1 MSLLSAFFSSH
12 NSEAYTYDPTSSPA
26 DEFERLCIARQWD
39 ETTKNENFEEF
50 FSALHENSS
59 SPLEVFFCKHSVPDF
74 TYYPLNSDGREFLRL
89 RAARQWDYTKFKEV
103 RDEWLVAVERTR
115 SPIVVF
121 LRGQEVAGYRYRSG
135 RAEVEFRKLVGVR
148 RRIWEEGE
156 IEIGRDVKGREA
168 GRRWRASTEL
178 AELQAGFY
186 GAVEE
191 RFDFILDEITRWSGL
206 RRRRYVALA
215 KLFGVGDAPL
225 TKEEAETVSM
235 YPDSTGV

>member
-39 ETTKNENFEEF
+39 ETTKNENFEEY

-59 SPLEVFFCKHSVPDF
+59 SPVQVFFCKHRVPGF
-74 TYYPLNSDGREFLRL
+74 TYYPLMNQRREFDRL
-89 RAARQWDYTKFKEV
+89 REARQWDGTKREEEALN
-103 RDEWLVAVERTR
+103 EWRVATENAD

-121 LRGQEVAGYRYRSG
+121 LRGREVSGYRYRSG

-148 RRIWEEGE
+148 RRIWEQGE
-156 IEIGRDVKGREA
+156 IEMGRDVKGREG

-178 AELQAGFY
+178 AELQEGFY

-191 RFDFILDEITRWSGL
+191 QFDQILGEITRLSGW
-206 RRRRYVALA
+206 RRDEVLVE
-215 KLFGVGDAPL
+215 LFCVGNAPL

-235 YPDSTGV
+235 YLNSTGV